1 MRPTRAAAVG
11 SEVCDLITRILVA
24 VVLAPLFFVVLFF
37 LPPVYLAVLV
47 AAISAMASF
56 ELLRATKVAHHNGMY
71 FYTAL
76 AAAAIPIGCWLGK
89 GVLVTQLAALLLVV
103 TIFYIAIRLYDEERA
118 VRFEDV
124 LVCFFGG
131 LMIPLALSALVLL
144 KGMEHGRFLVLLP
157 VICAFLTDAG
167 AYFTGVFLGKH
178 RGITKVSPNKSLEG
192 YIGGILSGGVFLLL
206 YGLILQQFAGIS
218 VSLPVMAVYGLL
230 GSGVTEL
237 GDLSFSLIKRQFGI
251 KDYGNLLPGH
261 GGMLDRFDSMTF
273 AAPLLLILVEMIPAF

>member
-1 MRPTRAAAVG
+1 MV
-11 SEVCDLITRILVA
+11 TRILVA

-47 AAISAMASF
+47 AAISAVASF

-71 FYTAL
+71 FYTAV
-76 AAAAIPIGCWLGK
+76 AAAAIPIGCWLDR

-131 LMIPLALSALVLL
+131 LMIPLALSALVEL
-144 KGMEHGRFLVLLP
+144 KGMDHGRYLVLLP

-167 AYFTGVFLGKH
+167 AYFAGVFLGKH

-192 YIGGILSGGVFLLL
+192 YIGGILSGGIFLLL
-206 YGLILQQFAGIS
+206 YGVILRQFAGLT
-218 VSLPVMAVYGLL
+218 VSLPIMAVYGLL

-251 KDYGNLLPGH
+251 KDYGTLLPGH

-273 AAPLLLILVEMIPAF
+273 AAPLLLILVELFPPF